1 MIVGCVGVARR
12 GAELR
17 ERTRES
23 DMYRRCVFRLAVA
36 GAVLATGI
44 ASATPAAA
52 AVTYDPVA
60 KTGLVGAADVRRA
73 FGWTAA
79 TLAARAGAVAFDH
92 AFWTDDT
99 YAVTCGGREYPVVH
113 HKQYGHYELTDSVVR
128 RGPRADTGYGTVVTG
143 FRLAGAWAGISGT
156 SVAPAVGQPCPAGRV
171 PGATIDEVRLV
182 SSATGWALRASWGKV
197 RRELV
202 RSPAKP

>member
-1 MIVGCVGVARR
+1 
-12 GAELR
+12 
-17 ERTRES
+17 
-23 DMYRRCVFRLAVA
+23 MYRRCVFRLAVA

-73 FGWTAA
+73 FGWSAA

-99 YAVTCGGREYPVVH
+99 YAVKCGGREYPVVH
-113 HKQYGHYELTDSVVR
+113 HRVFGHYELADTVVR
-128 RGPRADTGYGTVVTG
+128 RGPRPAPGPAPAVTG
-143 FRLAGAWAGISGT
+143 FRLTGARAGVSGT

-171 PGATIDEVRLV
+171 PGTTIDELRLV
-182 SSATGWALRASWGKV
+182 SSATGWALGVNWREV

-202 RSPAKP
+202 RRLATP